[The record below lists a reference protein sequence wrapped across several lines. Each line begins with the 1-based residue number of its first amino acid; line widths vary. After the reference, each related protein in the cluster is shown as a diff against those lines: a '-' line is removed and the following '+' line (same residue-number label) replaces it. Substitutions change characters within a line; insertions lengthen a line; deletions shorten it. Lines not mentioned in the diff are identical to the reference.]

1 MKTNPTRGS
10 RLFHERRRVTRGL
23 LGVLGAS
30 LAGAWPW
37 LGRRVQA
44 APGSAR
50 TIAELL
56 EQNRH
61 FDAQYGGGLSNHL
74 SMALVALNRLGATDA
89 RLVEYFRAYARRLE
103 PPPRAGSPITRA
115 TYAANRGTLKRYP
128 DYLVFFNEE
137 LRRLGHQQLL
147 ATYLPPLLPGIAA
160 AAFHAVIRLAYAL
173 QVNDEPET
181 ALSLAYF
188 ADTYLPLGPPTGAAP
203 IAEPPI
209 ELLRR
214 LSGTKALAR
223 RSWHTGLITS
233 SLVEIGAQ
241 PAFAP
246 VIDWL
251 PASAAG
257 LAPLAEAALL
267 VYASTGNFTALH
279 GLTGTHAL
287 RIAWPHLPD
296 PAAAAR
302 YQFQALCAAYI
313 SIGTPPLLTDAERA
327 RLARQA
333 LPPWPEIGAAAIR
346 SSDEHVIKLV
356 YSAREEDAAYSD
368 PLYRYAA
375 AKKAGLI
382 G

>member
-1 MKTNPTRGS
+1 
-10 RLFHERRRVTRGL
+10 V
-23 LGVLGAS
+23 GAS
-30 LAGAWPW
+30 FAGG
-37 LGRRVQA
+37 LRRFARRAQA
-44 APGSAR
+44 APAGAPA
-50 TIAELL
+50 IAALL
-56 EQNRH
+56 EDNRR

-74 SMALVALNRLGATDA
+74 SMALVALQRLGATDA
-89 RLVEYFRAYARRLE
+89 RLVEYFRIYATRLA
-103 PPPRAGSPITRA
+103 PPPRAGAPITRA
-115 TYAANRGTLKRYP
+115 TYAASLGTEKRYA
-128 DYLVFFNEE
+128 DHLLWFNAE

-147 ATYLPPLLPGIAA
+147 ATYLPALLPGIAA

-173 QVNDEPET
+173 QTHDEAET
-181 ALSLAYF
+181 AVALAYF
-188 ADTYLPLGPPTGAAP
+188 ADSYLPLGKPTGAAP
-203 IAEPPI
+203 LAEPPV

-214 LSGTKALAR
+214 LGRTQALAR
-223 RSWHTGLITS
+223 RSWRGGLITS

-251 PASAAG
+251 PASAAS

-287 RIAWPHLPD
+287 RVAWPHLPD
-296 PAAAAR
+296 PVAAAR

-313 SIGTPPLLTDAERA
+313 SIGTPPLLTDAEQA

-333 LPPWPEIGAAAIR
+333 VPDWPAIAAAAVR

-356 YSAREEDAAYSD
+356 YSAREEAAAYHN
-368 PLYRYAA
+368 PLYRHAA
-375 AKKAGLI
+375 AKKAGLVT
-382 G
+382 